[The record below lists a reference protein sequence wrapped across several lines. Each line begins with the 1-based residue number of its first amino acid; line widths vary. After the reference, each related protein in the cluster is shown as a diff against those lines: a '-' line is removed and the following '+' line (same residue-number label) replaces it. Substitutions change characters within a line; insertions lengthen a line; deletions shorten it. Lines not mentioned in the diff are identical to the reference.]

1 MNITFDSMKPDE
13 FEPVSLQKLEGADPK
28 KDPLQ
33 VLESCVDVL
42 TELSTITQWDSQQ
55 ADAKLEAL
63 FATHGDDFKTASREY
78 FSANLQGMS
87 VLTSIGPVRM
97 SAKSKGKVHDRMRKT
112 KALAVPRIPEI
123 LMHGEVSDFIPLHKE
138 RSDNSEGFY
147 EFKKWLEFPDF
158 KIEAMI
164 KVSQDAQGKLLYYL
178 AAAKQKSPDTGSML
192 GSEPQSAET
201 GLNANKQ
208 FDTASS
214 DSSKPKSDDEVN
226 IEILQVVTTATGKV
240 IQEEEI
246 ETSGPA
252 IAFGRANN
260 VKTAKGTK
268 IATVFALVEA
278 DDLIASHDAMG
289 GKNPKFPQELQP
301 RDRGRESSQA
311 WVQKVAANIDP
322 ESLGRTGRAD
332 SGAPIVGDDLVVESG
347 NGRTMAIQLAY
358 ERDSAGEYRDWL
370 IDESEYF
377 GFTPEQVNAMKKPVL
392 VRVRKTA
399 IDRAAFAVEANQ
411 SDMLSFTATE
421 RAKSD
426 ANRIDDNLIQ
436 LFQPSEDGDLLA
448 GTNQKFIQ
456 GFLKSLGEAEAAQY
470 ITKEG
475 KPTQAL
481 IARIKAAVFKKAYN
495 DDRLLEMV
503 ADQTKPDLQNMLNA
517 LSVAAPKFIES
528 QSVSRANTEDLS
540 SSIVDGIE
548 QAIDQRVVNAIVDAA
563 NVVMTAKNNNQDV
576 AEFVKQQ
583 GLFGDMP
590 EGVPEL
596 AVFIAQNSRSAKK
609 MSVFFKAMADYLE
622 KKAIDS
628 QNHGLFGEPAP
639 LKLAD
644 VINFATSKLQSEYGE
659 NVNLSMFD
667 STAVNNKKPGF
678 GRYFNRTD
686 IALAFARSLGLT
698 LEEEDLNKTVRSCLN
713 GVGFLTHLLYKNGWA
728 KEKRINGFMSNGH
741 RKIRFHLNNALDD
754 YYIEITET
762 DESFV
767 AEIGGCLS
775 RTFDE
780 VINIINEY
788 LEDKVGATR
797 TKSEF
802 DSFTNSKS
810 NISAPDYTDSWMNG
824 QIIRWS
830 DLSNKDFKPSM
841 QLPSELQ
848 IGDRVSFTLWLPEAD
863 KTGIDVVGFIAEIT
877 FKLGRVWYGIA
888 IKIAETGF
896 ATLIQL
902 PSGTFQRIENNSQQ
916 FDSGAGIDMFDS
928 ATDPDIGIQLINESN
943 PLRIIELS
951 LTILKGIGGAPI
963 PDNYSFTEKVTR
975 AARQTANNKAV
986 ALLRAIQN
994 GDVQSITPEDK
1005 QVLSNYTGTGGNLV
1019 GEDGL
1024 KGSAY
1029 EYYTPLPVAQSMW
1042 DLLKEQGFNG
1052 GSVLD
1057 PSSGTGIFAASAP
1070 KGVLMQSVE
1079 LSDISGSINQIVNGD
1094 DKHAVTIAP
1103 FEQVAHGTQDEIYDA
1118 VITNVPFGTN
1128 ADRGKN
1134 KNLDPK
1140 YQGDT
1145 LEEYF
1150 IKRSL
1155 DKLRPNGFAAFIVPT
1170 KILDN
1175 TSFKKFRQ
1183 IVLLRADLLGAY
1195 RLPNKVFDATGA
1207 DVTTDIIVLRKF
1219 SEGIADKINNLYEN
1233 GGLAILKEA
1242 QVLNADI
1249 IAGRYFQKMG
1259 KQYILGETVKG
1270 KGRFGEVERVIND
1283 DSLSNILKLV
1293 KRFPDSRIDLSL
1305 LDATEELEPVTF
1317 NEGDIRQVDGATFE
1331 LKGGEWTQVAKN
1343 LSFDEGRFNSPF
1355 AMLDGKVAYSELNE
1369 YMGFKQST
1377 ARTIPDWITV
1387 LKGEASIKPE
1397 SFGYW
1402 LCILSI
1408 IDALKQKKQA
1418 AYAEVYPALTNY
1430 MVGYATS
1437 FNTKVYKTKNP
1448 DYKRFLKLAEIAFDP
1463 IMPDGISG
1471 YWRGTES
1478 EDLNDKPLHARAAY
1492 ESAIYRGIAEN
1503 WQVDVDFIRETDSD
1517 FSPLANDEYAV
1528 NEDGTKVT
1536 LSRDYY
1542 VGNYASFL
1550 NKIDVQIAAATDPG
1564 IKEKLLRQKQKAA
1577 DLIPLVDVKKVQY
1590 DLLSTV
1596 VPMDLKY
1603 RYFSEFIDDSVI
1615 LDADERLELD
1625 EKIETVNDLVKYRLG
1640 SSSIL
1645 SKQKMDESNPYL
1657 RHFMLNRIFN
1667 SINNNQRL
1675 YVKTD
1680 ETISKEVKTA
1690 LFRILT
1696 DYFNTLNASFDAW
1709 LKSND
1714 VFMNQ
1719 LDIAFN
1725 APENKT
1731 FPVELDDSPLVIEG
1745 FNPKKEG
1752 FQALNGYQNEEI
1764 RRLSRN
1770 FAGMCGFDVGLG
1782 KTLTALAA
1790 THNMHNMGVK
1800 KRTFFVVPPHTIS
1813 KWFNDMKMAYDATDD
1828 VLVIGSNQG
1837 KQDAVDS
1844 KFNAGDFALLTKP
1857 AGNKYRK
1864 ILLTVDAFNMIP
1876 LREATI
1882 TKHYEQ
1888 TEAYQSDRKQDAEK
1902 QDGTLST
1909 RIKKINKYESKL
1921 PYFEDMAIDSL
1932 IFDEAQL
1939 FKNGKAGGG
1948 NFDRV
1953 KGLSLLAE
1961 STLSSRAIS
1970 AAVKAWYVRGQ
1981 NGELND
1987 GVVLLTATPFTNS
2000 PVEIL
2005 TMLSLAVGDKEALRN
2020 LGGASITNVEDF
2032 LSTFANVEAIEA
2044 ENIVGDLTS
2053 VDTFTGFKNVHLLKD
2068 SIHSIAN
2075 IQTARER
2082 GLKIPDEENV
2092 PVAIDI
2098 PEDDQA
2104 VLNQMKSFYEL
2115 AKQHVDGGA
2124 VLADVQQITA
2134 YEAYKAQ
2141 TGETDEILAHP
2152 FNLISRMSD
2161 VIVAGAEMG
2170 LMRIVPVD
2178 FDPQQLALATALAD
2192 SFNKKN
2198 ITIKTQRRYPGV
2210 DSELITTKALKNNLG
2225 ELFDQF
2231 TIQCRVTVDDNNNR
2245 LILNVDDAG
2254 VVAQLME
2261 LVDQQGLTIR
2271 PKISAKVQAMVE
2283 NFKVEQLTPKHMGFA
2298 KQLIFCDALAM
2309 QHIIKRALI
2318 VYCGLKPGQIAIIN
2332 AQTLPDGTKGTP
2344 DTEHVQE
2351 VQDKFASNEFTV
2363 VIANKKAE
2371 TGIDLQIGT
2380 QAIHH
2385 ITTGWTPDSI
2395 QQRNGRGVRQGN
2407 QQKSLNVYFYNANGT
2422 FDEYKQRLI
2431 AGKADWI
2438 DKLMQKGADVSGTLT
2453 ISRELSKEDYEDLIK
2468 ADSPEQIAEL
2478 LKAKSDREELQRATA
2493 VNNKTRLLYDNMIK
2507 AKKRPKP
2514 TIAGQ
2519 VRKIMEF
2526 DAKKLSEL
2534 IKKRDKAVKQDVI
2547 DRYTKLIQDI
2557 SNKYDGWFD
2566 GYLTAGDV
2574 VASIQRELGS
2584 RGHKFD
2590 SYDIYRRMN
2599 AKDANGMRYDPQG
2612 WIDRNADTLINDVF
2626 NRARNI
2632 VSTADNMVAAT
2643 KESFMNFQDNGYSDE
2658 EKQALASGSAVID
2671 AVGVIW
2677 FNHDYIKIESADAV
2691 GYGFVEVVESSN
2703 QSGYTTK
2710 MTYSPLSGSTLASPR
2725 LITRVEPDERSKAI
2739 EYMVASD
2746 IAECESSE
2754 HFDIDTVKPFYSR
2767 SLEEIRNIVAARL
2780 VPLGEEWGEKTSKLS
2795 ARMLLDRNTQRRYW
2809 DIVYLPETRELNPEI
2824 VNAYNG
2830 PFKFE
2835 SYDIQEGIGYAFV
2848 RNKDLKQYSKM
2859 FNLNVSG
2866 FFDRELSGY
2875 LLSNNL
2881 QVTFSKNE
2889 SLDLLDKELSTYM
2902 RMLNM
2907 ARPMEIDLVKPIK
2920 ESELIPII
2928 ERFVNIAL
2936 HRAVKNLREVTEWYV
2951 ASESFARIKLHLRIV
2966 SDAGDEVT
2974 PNLFEYAQ
2982 KIATQNTRGQMVVGL
2997 KSRVD
3002 GKFDNPLFENK
3013 ESLKRVADY
3022 AYWSGRKAM
3031 WIIDLDSFDSVS
3043 NQQWYDSNKIDIVEA
3058 QYK

>member
-1 MNITFDSMKPDE
+1 MNITFDSMNPDE

-178 AAAKQKSPDTGSML
+178 AAAKQKSPNTGSML

-201 GLNANKQ
+201 GLDANKQ

-214 DSSKPKSDDEVN
+214 GSSKPNSDDEVN

-240 IQEEEI
+240 IQEEDI
-246 ETSGPA
+246 ESNGPA

-377 GFTPEQVNAMKKPVL
+377 GFTPEQVKAMKKPVL

-426 ANRIDDNLIQ
+426 AKRIDENLIQ
-436 LFQPSEDGDLLA
+436 LFLPSEDGDLLA
-448 GTNQKFIQ
+448 GSNQKFIQ

-481 IARIKAAVFKKAYN
+481 VARIKAAVFKKAYN

-528 QSVSRANTEDLS
+528 QAVSRANTEELS

-622 KKAIDS
+622 KQAIDS
-628 QNHGLFGEPAP
+628 QNHGLFGEPEP
-639 LKLAD
+639 VLLSD
-644 VINFATSKLQSEYGE
+644 VIQHATGVLNVHYG
-659 NVNLSMFD
+659 
-667 STAVNNKKPGF
+667 
-678 GRYFNRTD
+678 
-686 IALAFARSLGLT
+686 
-698 LEEEDLNKTVRSCLN
+698 
-713 GVGFLTHLLYKNGWA
+713 
-728 KEKRINGFMSNGH
+728 
-741 RKIRFHLNNALDD
+741 
-754 YYIEITET
+754 
-762 DESFV
+762 
-767 AEIGGCLS
+767 
-775 RTFDE
+775 
-780 VINIINEY
+780 
-788 LEDKVGATR
+788 DKA
-797 TKSEF
+797 
-802 DSFTNSKS
+802 N
-810 NISAPDYTDSWMNG
+810 
-824 QIIRWS
+824 
-830 DLSNKDFKPSM
+830 
-841 QLPSELQ
+841 
-848 IGDRVSFTLWLPEAD
+848 
-863 KTGIDVVGFIAEIT
+863 
-877 FKLGRVWYGIA
+877 
-888 IKIAETGF
+888 
-896 ATLIQL
+896 
-902 PSGTFQRIENNSQQ
+902 
-916 FDSGAGIDMFDS
+916 IDMFDS

-943 PLRIIELS
+943 PVRIIELS
-951 LTILKGIGGAPI
+951 LTILKGVGGTLT
-963 PDNYSFTEKVTR
+963 PDSYSFTGKVTR
-975 AARQTANNKAV
+975 AARQAANNKAV

-1005 QVLSNYTGTGGNLV
+1005 QVLSDYTGTGGNLV

-1042 DLLKEQGFNG
+1042 DLLKDQGFNG

-1079 LSDISGSINQIVNGD
+1079 LSEISGSINQIVNGD

-1259 KQYILGETVKG
+1259 KQYILGETAKG

-1317 NEGDIRQVDGATFE
+1317 NEGDIRQIDGATFE

-1355 AMLDGKVAYSELNE
+1355 AMLDGKVTYSQLTE
-1369 YMGFKQST
+1369 YMGFMQST
-1377 ARTIPDWITV
+1377 ARTIPDWIAV
-1387 LKGEASIKPE
+1387 LNAEASIQPD

-1408 IDALKQKKQA
+1408 IDALKQKPQA

-1430 MVGYATS
+1430 MVGYATN
-1437 FNTKVYKTKNP
+1437 FNAKAHKTKNP
-1448 DYKRFLKLAEIAFDP
+1448 DYKRFIKLAEIAFDP
-1463 IMPDGISG
+1463 VMPDGISG

-1503 WQVDVDFIRETDSD
+1503 WQVDVDFIRETDPD

-1542 VGNYASFL
+1542 VGNYASFQ

-1577 DLIPLVDVKKVQY
+1577 DLIPIVDVKKVQY

-1615 LDADERLELD
+1615 LDADDRLELD

-1640 SSSIL
+1640 STSIL
-1645 SKQKMDESNPYL
+1645 AKPKMDESNSSL

-1690 LFRILT
+1690 LLRILT

-1770 FAGMCGFDVGLG
+1770 FAGICGFDVGLG
-1782 KTLTALAA
+1782 KTLTALAV
-1790 THNMHNMGVK
+1790 TQNMHNMGVK

-1844 KFNAGDFALLTKP
+1844 KFNAVDFALLTKP
-1857 AGNKYRK
+1857 TGNKYRK

-1902 QDGTLST
+1902 QDGTLSS

-2082 GLKIPDEENV
+2082 GLKIPDEESV
-2092 PVAIDI
+2092 AVAIDI

-2178 FDPQQLALATALAD
+2178 FDPQQLALATVLAD

-2210 DSELITTKALKNNLG
+2210 DSDLITTKALKNNLG

-2261 LVDQQGLTIR
+2261 LVDQQGLTIQ

-2318 VYCGLKPGQIAIIN
+2318 AYCGLKPGQIAIIN

-2438 DKLMQKGADVSGTLT
+2438 DKLMQKGGDISGTLT

-2468 ADSPEQIAEL
+2468 ADSPEQIAAL
-2478 LKAKSDREELQRATA
+2478 LKAKSDREENQRATA

-2514 TIAGQ
+2514 TVGGQ

-2612 WIDRNADTLINDVF
+2612 WIDRNADSLINDVF

-2643 KESFMNFQDNGYSDE
+2643 KESFMNFQDNGYSAE
-2658 EKQALASGSAVID
+2658 EKQALANGSAVID
-2671 AVGVIW
+2671 ALGVIW
-2677 FNHDYIKIESADAV
+2677 FNHDYIKIESADVV

-2710 MTYSPLSGSTLASPR
+2710 MTYAPLRGSTLASQR
-2725 LITRVEPDERSKAI
+2725 VITRVEPGERAKAI
-2739 EYMVASD
+2739 EYMVATD
-2746 IAECESSE
+2746 IAECESAE

-2795 ARMLLDRNTQRRYW
+2795 ARMLVDKNTQRRYW

-2835 SYDIQEGIGYAFV
+2835 SYDIQDDIGYAFI

-2974 PNLFEYAQ
+2974 PNLFEHAQ

-3031 WIIDLDSFDSVS
+3031 WIIDLDSFNSVS